1 MTASHNSPPRCL
13 PFDFMRRCLPFDF
26 MRFLALTRER
36 GEEERRVLRAG
47 RGGCVELRR
56 PSISDKPKPKI
67 PPAVVATAS
76 ASAGPPVS
84 IRDPGRIPVVVVLIS
99 SAGPISPVP
108 SNKYPRGVRRA
119 PQRLGRSYY
128 FSLLTSLKNSKS
140 AIKLLIITGGTGKC
154 PNRQKPSFRV

>member
-1 MTASHNSPPRCL
+1 MTASHNSPP
-13 PFDFMRRCLPFDF
+13 RCLPFDF

-140 AIKLLIITGGTGKC
+140 AIKLLQVVLASAPTAKT
-154 PNRQKPSFRV
+154 RVPASKHAKRRHPPQ